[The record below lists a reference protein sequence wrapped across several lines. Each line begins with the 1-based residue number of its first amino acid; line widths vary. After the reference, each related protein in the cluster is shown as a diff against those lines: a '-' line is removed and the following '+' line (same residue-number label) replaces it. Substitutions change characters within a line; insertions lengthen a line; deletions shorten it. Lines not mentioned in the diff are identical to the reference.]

1 MIPARVREGQVMKK
15 PNKGGRVMSD
25 VIHGIMATFLVSDF
39 ITYVI
44 TEPTNVPSPPAGI
57 AASFTK
63 RVKKI

>member
-1 MIPARVREGQVMKK
+1 MKK

-44 TEPTNVPSPPAGI
+44 TEPTSVPSPPAGI